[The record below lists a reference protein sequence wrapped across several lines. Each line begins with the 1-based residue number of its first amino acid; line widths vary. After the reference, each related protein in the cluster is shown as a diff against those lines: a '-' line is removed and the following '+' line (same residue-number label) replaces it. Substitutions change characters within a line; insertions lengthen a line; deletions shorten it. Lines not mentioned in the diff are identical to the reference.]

1 MKHTKMFK
9 KTKNVR
15 IAIAIILVLLFLFQ
29 TYQQNNISWDIIEK
43 IEKREDISLNVF
55 MEKYN
60 NEDFSKIELIND
72 QKLVWYTFLWTW
84 EWKSLMMINKTIQ
97 EEIYNVFESK
107 KPENTSLIE
116 LWIDVLGPIEISII
130 TEKDWFFSTM
140 LKEFVPLLLF
150 FGLFLF
156 LLKFALPKG
165 WWLPFNT
172 KAWKE
177 NIKTKENTKFSDVA
191 GMEEVKWE
199 LSEMVDYLKNPSKYH
214 KVWARHPKW
223 VLLYGQPW
231 SGKTL
236 LARAVAWEA
245 SVPFFSVS
253 GSEFMEMLVWMW
265 AAKVRTLFQKAKTA
279 GKAIIFIDEIDAIGR
294 KRGLWHTGWHQE
306 QEQTLNQI
314 LTEMDGFDNKTNIIV
329 MAATNRPDILD
340 PALLRAGRFDRKIL
354 VSAPTYEERK
364 EIFEY
369 YLKDKKV
376 DKKLNLDSLI
386 KRTSGLV
393 WADIENIVNEAAL
406 KLAKDGKNT
415 LTEEEFEYALEK
427 VLMWPEK
434 KVKSMKEKEKKIIAF
449 HELWHAVTSHLL
461 EDADNV
467 EKITI
472 VRRWHALWATRK
484 TPEEDK
490 YLYSKNK
497 ILDETISLLWGRAA
511 EDVFFGTNEITTWA
525 SNDFER
531 ATKMVTDMIMKY
543 GMDEELWPIF
553 YFDRS
558 KEEYLPYKTYSEKT
572 AEKIDEKI
580 KFYINDSYKK
590 AKDIVSKNKKLI
602 ESMSEILLEKE
613 YLTKEEFID
622 LMEDKNNKDK

>member
-1 MKHTKMFK
+1 MFK

-15 IAIAIILVLLFLFQ
+15 ISIVVFIILITIFQ
-29 TYQQNNISWDIIEK
+29 TYQSTNIINWENIDK
-43 IEKREDISLNVF
+43 IKQKEDISLNIF
-55 MEKYN
+55 LEKYN
-60 NEDFSKIELIND
+60 KKDFSKIDLIND
-72 QKLVWYTFLWTW
+72 NKLIWYVFLWTW
-84 EWKSLMMINKTIQ
+84 ESKSFMTIQ
-97 EEIYNVFESK
+97 KTYQENIYNVFETK

-116 LWIDVLGPIEISII
+116 LGINFNWWTEINIKTEKENFFSSII
-130 TEKDWFFSTM
+130 KDI
-140 LKEFVPLLLF
+140 LPLLIF
-150 FGLFLF
+150 FWLFLV
-156 LLKFALPKG
+156 LLKFSLPKW

-191 GMEEVKWE
+191 WMEEVKEE
-199 LSEMVDYLKNPSKYH
+199 LSEIVDYLKNSAKYH

-223 VLLYGQPW
+223 VLLYWQPW

-236 LARAVAWEA
+236 LARAVAGEA

-253 GSEFMEMLVWMW
+253 WSEFMEMLVWMW
-265 AAKVRTLFQKAKTA
+265 AAKVRWLFQKAKTA

-294 KRGLWHTGWHQE
+294 KRGLWHTWWHQE

-329 MAATNRPDILD
+329 IAATNRPDILD

-369 YLKDKKV
+369 YLKDKKI
-376 DKKLNLDSLI
+376 DKNLNLDSLI
-386 KRTSGLV
+386 KRTSWLV

-406 KLAKDGKNT
+406 KLAKENKNII
-415 LTEEEFEYALEK
+415 TENEFEYALEK

-434 KVKSMKEKEKKIIAF
+434 KIKSMKEKEKQIIAY
-449 HELWHAVTSHLL
+449 HELWHAVTSHMLK
-461 EDADNV
+461 DADNV

-497 ILDETISLLWGRAA
+497 IIEETISLLGWRAA
-511 EDVFFGTNEITTWA
+511 EDVFFWKEEITTWA

-531 ATKMVTDMIMKY
+531 ATKMITDMIMKY
-543 GMDEELWPIF
+543 WMDEELWPIF

-580 KFYINDSYKK
+580 KYYISECYTKSKN
-590 AKDIVSKNKKLI
+590 IIIKNKKII
-602 ESMSEILLEKE
+602 ENMSKILLEKE
-613 YLTKEEFID
+613 YLTKEEFIE
-622 LMEDKNNKDK
+622 LMKKESK

>member
-1 MKHTKMFK
+1 MFK

-15 IAIAIILVLLFLFQ
+15 ISILVLLILIII
-29 TYQQNNISWDIIEK
+29 YQSYQSTKIDENVIET
-43 IEKREDISLNVF
+43 IETKEEISLNLF
-55 MEKYN
+55 IDKYKH
-60 NEDFSKIELIND
+60 NEFSKIDLIND
-72 QKLVWYTFLWTW
+72 SNLVGYIFVWTW
-84 EWKSLMMINKTIQ
+84 EWKSFMTIKKTLT

-107 KPENTSLIE
+107 KPENTSLID
-116 LWIDVLGPIEISII
+116 LGIDLDWTTEINVKS
-130 TEKDWFFSTM
+130 EKENFFSSI
-140 LKEFVPLLLF
+140 LKEMIPLLLF
-150 FGLFLF
+150 FGLFLV
-156 LLKFALPKG
+156 LLRFSLPKW

-191 GMEEVKWE
+191 WMEEVKEE
-199 LSEMVDYLKNPSKYH
+199 LSEIVDYLKNSSKYH

-223 VLLYGQPW
+223 VLLYWQPW

-253 GSEFMEMLVWMW
+253 WSEFMEMLVGMW
-265 AAKVRTLFQKAKTA
+265 AAKVRNLFQKAKTA
-279 GKAIIFIDEIDAIGR
+279 WKAIIFIDEIDAIWR
-294 KRGLWHTGWHQE
+294 KRGLWHTWWHQE

-314 LTEMDGFDNKTNIIV
+314 LTEMDWFDNKTNIIV

-369 YLKDKKV
+369 YLKDKKIE
-376 DKKLNLDSLI
+376 KNLNLDSLI

-406 KLAKDGKNT
+406 KLAKENKT
-415 LTEEEFEYALEK
+415 TISELEFEYALEK

-434 KVKSMKEKEKKIIAF
+434 KVKGMKEKEKQIIAF

-461 EDADNV
+461 ENADEV

-472 VRRWHALWATRK
+472 VRRGHALWATRK

-497 ILDETISLLWGRAA
+497 IIDETISLLWWRAA
-511 EDVFFGTNEITTWA
+511 EDVFFGKNEITTWA

-531 ATKMVTDMIMKY
+531 ATKMITDMIMKY
-543 GMDEELWPIF
+543 WMDEDLWPIF
-553 YFDRS
+553 YFDSS

-580 KFYINDSYKK
+580 KFYINDCYLKSKN
-590 AKDIVSKNKKLI
+590 IITKNKKLI
-602 ESMSEILLEKE
+602 ESMSKVLLEKE
-613 YLTKEEFID
+613 YLSKEEFIE
-622 LMEDKNNKDK
+622 LMQNSTK

>member
-1 MKHTKMFK
+1 MFK

-15 IAIAIILVLLFLFQ
+15 ISILVLLILIII
-29 TYQQNNISWDIIEK
+29 YQSYQSTKIDENVIET
-43 IEKREDISLNVF
+43 IETKEEISLNLF
-55 MEKYN
+55 IDKYKH
-60 NEDFSKIELIND
+60 NEFSKIDLIND
-72 QKLVWYTFLWTW
+72 SNLVGYIFVWTW
-84 EWKSLMMINKTIQ
+84 EWKSFMTIKKTLT

-107 KPENTSLIE
+107 KPENTSLID
-116 LWIDVLGPIEISII
+116 LGIDLDWTTEINVKS
-130 TEKDWFFSTM
+130 EKENFFSSI
-140 LKEFVPLLLF
+140 LKEMIPLLLF
-150 FGLFLF
+150 FGLFLV
-156 LLKFALPKG
+156 LLRFSLPKW

-191 GMEEVKWE
+191 WMEEVKEE
-199 LSEMVDYLKNPSKYH
+199 LSEIVDYLKNSSKYH

-223 VLLYGQPW
+223 VLLYWQPW

-253 GSEFMEMLVWMW
+253 WSEFMEMLVGMW
-265 AAKVRTLFQKAKTA
+265 AAKVRNLFQKAKTA
-279 GKAIIFIDEIDAIGR
+279 WKAIIFIDEIDAIWR
-294 KRGLWHTGWHQE
+294 KRGLWHTWWHQE

-314 LTEMDGFDNKTNIIV
+314 LTEMDWFDNKTNIIV

-369 YLKDKKV
+369 YLKDKKIE
-376 DKKLNLDSLI
+376 KNLNLDSLI

-406 KLAKDGKNT
+406 KLAKDNKT
-415 LTEEEFEYALEK
+415 TISELEFEYALEK

-434 KVKSMKEKEKKIIAF
+434 KVKGMKEKEKQIIAF

-461 EDADNV
+461 ENADEV

-472 VRRWHALWATRK
+472 VRRGHALWATRK

-497 ILDETISLLWGRAA
+497 IIDETISLLWWRAA
-511 EDVFFGTNEITTWA
+511 EDVFFGKNEITTWA

-531 ATKMVTDMIMKY
+531 ATKMITDMIMKY
-543 GMDEELWPIF
+543 WMDEDLWPIF
-553 YFDRS
+553 YFDSS

-580 KFYINDSYKK
+580 KFYINDCYLKSKN
-590 AKDIVSKNKKLI
+590 IITKNKKLI
-602 ESMSEILLEKE
+602 ESMSKVLLEKE
-613 YLTKEEFID
+613 YLSKEEFIE
-622 LMEDKNNKDK
+622 LMQNSTK